1 MNPTVEHLNQRFGAP
16 GRLVFRT
23 GAAGLP
29 FAALASRYG
38 TCELSLYGAH
48 VLNYRPLGH
57 VPVLFMSEQ
66 SRVERGAPFR
76 GGIPVCWPWFG
87 PAAGP
92 GLPLHGFARI
102 TEWYVQTTAYA
113 SDSTEITLALADT
126 AATRRFWPHAFAL
139 TLRIVLAQSL
149 TLELTT
155 ENRDTRPFTVSQAF
169 HPYLRVRQIM
179 DATVRGLDGAPYR
192 DRLSGRQG
200 EQAGLLNIRGET
212 DRVFTPRAPACAL
225 HDPGIGRDITVTFR
239 GTRRL
244 VVWNPWIDKARAL
257 SDFGDDEYARMLCLE
272 PANTDGDEVTLAPG
286 AKHTLSLAVQATLT

>member
-1 MNPTVEHLNQRFGAP
+1 MTPTVDHLNQRFGAP
-16 GRLVFRT
+16 GRLMFRS

-29 FAALASRYG
+29 FVALASRYG

-66 SRVERGAPFR
+66 SRVERGSPFR

-87 PAAGP
+87 PASDP
-92 GLPLHGFARI
+92 DQPLHGFARI
-102 TEWYVQTTAYA
+102 TEWCVQATAYD
-113 SDSTEITLALADT
+113 SDSTEITLTLTDSE
-126 AATRRFWPHAFAL
+126 ATRRLWPHAFAL
-139 TLRIVLAQSL
+139 SLRIVLAQSL

-155 ENRDTRPFTVSQAF
+155 ENRDVQPFTYSQAF

-179 DATVRGLDGAPYR
+179 DVTVLGLDGTPYR
-192 DRLSGRQG
+192 DRLSGREG
-200 EQAGLLNIRGET
+200 EQSGLLNIRGET
-212 DRVFTPRAPACAL
+212 NRIFTPRAPACVL
-225 HDPGIGRDITVTFR
+225 HDPGIGRDITMAFQ
-239 GTRRL
+239 GARRL

-257 SDFGDDEYARMLCLE
+257 PDFGDDEYARMLCLE

-286 AKHTLSLAVQATLT
+286 ATHTLSLAVQATLT